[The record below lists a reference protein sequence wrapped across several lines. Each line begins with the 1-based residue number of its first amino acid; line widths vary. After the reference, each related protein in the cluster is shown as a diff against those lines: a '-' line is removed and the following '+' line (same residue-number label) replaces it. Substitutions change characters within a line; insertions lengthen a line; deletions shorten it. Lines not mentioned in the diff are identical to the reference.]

1 MKIRTFQPGD
11 AEAQVAVFN
20 AAAAELP
27 KFKPAVVEDVTNRQ
41 KDPAFDP
48 ATRFYGEV
56 GGKVIGYA
64 GFHPVS
70 GRVAYPWTLPGHAAA
85 ALPLFQATLQ
95 AMRARGLKS
104 AFAAYRADWP
114 SVVNFFQSQDFRL
127 AREMVNFVL
136 DIVEMPTP
144 AARPSLPFSPLRRED
159 VPAIRDL
166 APEALRVSSAEE
178 LERHFFQ
185 NPYFSPDSVYV
196 LRNRTGNLPAAVGI
210 LIDNA
215 AYADPKQVDPNMPCF
230 RLGAFGTEG
239 METKRINGMFSFLCR
254 AGRDVSSMALDLM
267 GHAAFRLE
275 ETSTAWLGAQVP
287 SDVPHLIRFYQ
298 QHFRRQG
305 SFPVYARSL

>member
-1 MKIRTFQPGD
+1 MKIRTYQPGD

-20 AAAAELP
+20 AAAIDLP
-27 KFKPAVVEDVTNRQ
+27 KFKPAVVEDVTNRH

-48 ATRFYGEV
+48 TTRFYAEE
-56 GGKVIGYA
+56 GGKIIGYA
-64 GFHPVS
+64 GFSPTN
-70 GRVAYPWTLPGHAAA
+70 GRVAYPWTLPGHASA
-85 ALPLFQATLQ
+85 ALPLFQATLT
-95 AMRARGLKS
+95 AMRGRGLKS

-114 SVVNFFQSQDFRL
+114 AVVNFFQSQDFRL

-159 VPAIRDL
+159 VSAIRDL
-166 APEALRVSSAEE
+166 APEALRVSTPEE
-178 LERHFFQ
+178 LERHFFE
-185 NPYFSPDSVYV
+185 NPYFSAESVYV

-305 SFPVYARSL
+305 SFPVYSRSL